1 MGGGEE
7 AAARELIPR
16 PAVKHPARPALADP
30 AHPDGI
36 RTSWYFHP
44 IPALAA
50 AVDEMDPA
58 TIVTISLRSKRA
70 PLLEE
75 VRHARVLALIAKR
88 PSPVRMHRTSP
99 RPGLTTRD
107 HPLQAASQ
115 REFARGSV
123 KPATYAGRRLWR
135 RLSLRRTRKVGCHDR
150 EYRGLRAYQLGR
162 DESFEAVPARVWSHS
177 RDFWPG

>member
-7 AAARELIPR
+7 SAAARELIPR
-16 PAVKHPARPALADP
+16 PAVEHPARPALADP

-70 PLLEE
+70 PL
-75 VRHARVLALIAKR
+75 
-88 PSPVRMHRTSP
+88 P
-99 RPGLTTRD
+99 R
-107 HPLQAASQ
+107 
-115 REFARGSV
+115 
-123 KPATYAGRRLWR
+123 
-135 RLSLRRTRKVGCHDR
+135 
-150 EYRGLRAYQLGR
+150 
-162 DESFEAVPARVWSHS
+162 
-177 RDFWPG
+177 